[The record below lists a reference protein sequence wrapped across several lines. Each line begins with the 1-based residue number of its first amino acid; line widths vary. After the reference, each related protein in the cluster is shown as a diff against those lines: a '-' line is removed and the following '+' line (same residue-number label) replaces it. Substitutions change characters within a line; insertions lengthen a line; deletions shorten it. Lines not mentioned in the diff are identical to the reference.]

1 MSLYDRVLADIEASR
16 LKKENG
22 GYNMIP
28 FSFQRYSEYFEGWS
42 PGYYIGLLGMTG
54 SGKSKLA
61 RQWMYDMIDFSIEY
75 KYPIKIVYFSLEDPE
90 LPVGKKVLSHYLY
103 TRHSASVSIS
113 QLNSRIKPIP
123 DNVLALIKKDE
134 LFWRK
139 LDSILDVVNEITSP
153 NGIHKKVAEVYKQYG
168 KTHHI
173 VVVLDNQSNI
183 TCDAEDEGNEWAAIK
198 RLSRNIIREKFC
210 LNGITTLAVLQ
221 CDFDTE
227 KFTFRNAGKG
237 SLISIEPNLASIGD
251 AKVVARS
258 MHYVFGLFDPSR
270 FEISDYPKVGD
281 YNINILRGAFR
292 ALIHLK
298 SNEDKIAPRFGLLFD
313 GKHEVYSQMPMVDDK
328 DGLNKIY
335 ERIMNEERMRLSRIT
350 GKLSFGE

>member
-1 MSLYDRVLADIEASR
+1 MSLYDRVLADIVKSKERKEA
-16 LKKENG
+16 G

-28 FSFQRYSEYFEGWS
+28 FSFPRYSEYFEGWS
-42 PGYYIGLLGMTG
+42 PGYYVGLLGMTG

-61 RQWMYDMIDFSIEY
+61 RQWMYDMIDFSMEW
-75 KYPIKIVYFSLEDPE
+75 KYPIKIIYFSLEDPE
-90 LPVGKKVLSHYLY
+90 LPVGKKLISHYLY
-103 TRHSASVSIS
+103 TRHRASVGIS
-113 QLNSRIKPIP
+113 QLNSRVKPLTA
-123 DNVLALIKKDE
+123 NVVDLIKQDE

-139 LDSILDVVNEITSP
+139 IDGMLEIVNDITSP
-153 NGIHKKVAEVYKQYG
+153 NKIRDKVAQVYKEYG
-168 KTHHI
+168 HSHHI
-173 VVVLDNQSNI
+173 IVVLDNQSNI
-183 TCDAEDEGNEWAAIK
+183 TCDPEDENEWTAIK

-210 LNGITTLAVLQ
+210 AYGITTLAVLQ

-270 FEISDYPKVGD
+270 FEIQEYPKSGD

-313 GKHEVYSQMPMVDDK
+313 GKHEIYTQMPMVDDK
-328 DGLNKIY
+328 DNLIKIY
-335 ERIMNEERMRLSRIT
+335 ERIMNEEKMRLGRLT
-350 GKLSFGE
+350 GKLAFGE